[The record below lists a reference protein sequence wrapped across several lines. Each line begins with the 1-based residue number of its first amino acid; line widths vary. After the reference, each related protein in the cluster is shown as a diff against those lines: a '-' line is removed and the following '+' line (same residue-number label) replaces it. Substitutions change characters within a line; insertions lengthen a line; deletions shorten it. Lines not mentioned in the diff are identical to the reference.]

1 MHKIALVL
9 AIVAIGE
16 GAVTL
21 HLVRQ
26 VRAERETAQ
35 TLQARVTELERSAPQ
50 GPAAG
55 ATFVAVPTQPTAS
68 PFTTV
73 GRTAPSQRP
82 AAPPIGG
89 TITAVNTF
97 TAGVAMPV
105 PDQESMREQM
115 KASMERQRT
124 LLQDP
129 EYREAMLTQQKMM
142 LMRSHP
148 NVLKDLNLSAEQADR
163 LFGTLAEQSLRSMES
178 MNAMAWR
185 EQPDSAQ
192 MQEMHRKAMEQQSAN
207 EAELKS
213 AVGEAKYR
221 EWQEYQNLAGVR
233 WEADRVRASLANA
246 GVPLD
251 ESAVKSLPRVLH
263 EQQQQMLRQM
273 ATPASPVNGQLAV
286 ASSVGVVGSVGVSA
300 DNNVVGSMQ
309 ASLDAVQQHQ
319 RRQRDALAHVLTP
332 EQLKVIEDEHNA
344 ELQMQRA
351 QLRLMRAQQEAGML
365 DPAQNTVDG
374 VTYFQS
380 GVNLTP
386 SASD

>member
-26 VRAERETAQ
+26 VRAERENAQ

-73 GRTAPSQRP
+73 GRTASLQRP
-82 AAPPIGG
+82 PAPTTAG
-89 TITAVNTF
+89 TLTAVNTF
-97 TAGVAMPV
+97 VAGVAAPA
-105 PDQESMREQM
+105 PDQERMREQM

-124 LLQDP
+124 LLRDP

-142 LMRSHP
+142 LMRS
-148 NVLKDLNLSAEQADR
+148 NAGVAQELNLTSEQVDR
-163 LFGTLAEQSLRSMES
+163 LFGTLAEQSLRSMET
-178 MNAMAWR
+178 MNAFQWG
-185 EQPDSAQ
+185 EQPDNAQ

-207 EAELKS
+207 EAELKR
-213 AVGEAKYR
+213 ALGEAKYR
-221 EWQEYQNLAGVR
+221 EWQEYQSLSGVR
-233 WEADRVRASLANA
+233 WEADRVRTSLENA

-251 ESAVKSLPRVLH
+251 ESLAKPLMKTLR
-263 EQQQQMLRQM
+263 EQQQKMLQQMA
-273 ATPASPVNGQLAV
+273 ATPASPMRAGLVVTGA
-286 ASSVGVVGSVGVSA
+286 AISSDATGNFVQVQQ
-300 DNNVVGSMQ
+300 D
-309 ASLDAVQQHQ
+309 SLDYMAKTQQ
-319 RRQRDALAHVLTP
+319 RQREALASVLTP
-332 EQLKVIEDEHNA
+332 EQLKILEEEHNA

-351 QLRLMRAQQEAGML
+351 QLRLMRAQQEAGAL
-365 DPAQNTVDG
+365 DPAQNVG
-374 VTYFQS
+374 YVEQ
-380 GVNLTP
+380 GLTFAP
-386 SASD
+386 AASN